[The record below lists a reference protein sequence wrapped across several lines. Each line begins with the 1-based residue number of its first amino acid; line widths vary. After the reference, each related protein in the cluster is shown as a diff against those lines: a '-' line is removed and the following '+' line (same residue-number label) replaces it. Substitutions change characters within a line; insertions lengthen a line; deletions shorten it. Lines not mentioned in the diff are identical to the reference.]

1 MFFIFLATAV
11 LLAPLGEEIIFRGYF
26 FRVLSVVKGPVWS
39 AVIIALSFGL
49 LHVEQY
55 WGDWLAIGV
64 VALLGVVLTLLR
76 MWTQSTIASAVLH
89 YVYNGGVTL
98 LPIIFLIF
106 SNAAYL
112 QYQLKYPQLD
122 FTAKEKLLQQSI
134 ENDPDLDTAYNDLA
148 WLYAQE
154 GTHLTEALELIDKAL
169 SYDPESAAYLDTKGE
184 VLYRLGRFEEAI
196 AIAEELVERDP
207 EKDYFRQQLQKFRE
221 GVLLEQS
228 I

>member
-1 MFFIFLATAV
+1 M
-11 LLAPLGEEIIFRGYF
+11 
-26 FRVLSVVKGPVWS
+26 
-39 AVIIALSFGL
+39 
-49 LHVEQY
+49 
-55 WGDWLAIGV
+55 
-64 VALLGVVLTLLR
+64 
-76 MWTQSTIASAVLH
+76 
-89 YVYNGGVTL
+89 
-98 LPIIFLIF
+98 
-106 SNAAYL
+106 
-112 QYQLKYPQLD
+112 KYPQLD